1 MAQAGLELTTSCLPE
16 WSLSAFCH
24 TDSCFPSVEIRI
36 YKNKPLFI
44 YGGRSLLSC
53 CTVLPNSSTYCSL
66 TLVYLNFALLPY
78 LILTIYARLFSTMR
92 AFFDRDPIVVL
103 GILFDLTIY
112 FFQCLFRLLSI
123 RSHFYLNFYIPF
135 LFALLVYFLFG
146 LLLNPLII
154 WTFKTIFFLFPFPSL
169 WFYLFLFIFQKRCRL
184 IHTHF
189 NYIFEN

>member
-1 MAQAGLELTTSCLPE
+1 M
-16 WSLSAFCH
+16 
-24 TDSCFPSVEIRI
+24 
-36 YKNKPLFI
+36 
-44 YGGRSLLSC
+44 
-53 CTVLPNSSTYCSL
+53 
-66 TLVYLNFALLPY
+66 PY

-123 RSHFYLNFYIPF
+123 RCHFYLNFYIPF

-154 WTFKTIFFLFPFPSL
+154 WTFKTIFLLFPFPSL
-169 WFYLFLFIFQKRCRL
+169 WFYLFLFVSFLLEFGFWIFHPFFSFDRSL
-184 IHTHF
+184 ILDF
-189 NYIFEN
+189 FQIFIEMF